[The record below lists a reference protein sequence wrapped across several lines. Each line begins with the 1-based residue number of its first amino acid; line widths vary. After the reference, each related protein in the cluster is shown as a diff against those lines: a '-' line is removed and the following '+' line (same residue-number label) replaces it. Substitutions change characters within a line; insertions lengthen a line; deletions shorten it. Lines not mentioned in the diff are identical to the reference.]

1 MTERT
6 DINYTFSAK
15 DLELLKA
22 YGSVEAFETGALI
35 QAEGGLGI
43 DCIVTLSGHTDI
55 MMHSGDED
63 RRLGWMETGQFS
75 GDVSVLTGERSL
87 VSVYMGEAG
96 EILRISRASF
106 ERLLIENSYFSD
118 IFVRVLSARRQFGL
132 SRDVQSI
139 IVIGPARDRA
149 SYAVRDHLTTHH
161 TPHRWLDPS
170 VDELA
175 RQLLDGKGLDNPEW
189 PVVLLGG
196 SVVLE
201 APSPSKLAVELGL
214 DLLPDGAAADVIVV
228 GAGPGGL
235 AASVYAASEG
245 LSVLTLDARA
255 PGGQAGTSSK
265 IENYL
270 GFPLGVSGSELAA
283 RAVVQAQ
290 KFGTRM
296 ASPVSATKLE
306 RSLAGFCIT
315 LDDNRKVEARAV
327 ILAAG
332 AQYRRLPIHDLERF
346 EGRGVYYGAT
356 PLEAQLCGGTEVTL
370 VGAGNSAGQ
379 GAVYLASVAKSV
391 NVVYRRADIRETMSE
406 YLVRRLEEAPN
417 IHLYPSSEVSRLG
430 GTAGD
435 DDTTHLQEVTILNR
449 KTGEEATFTSPFLF
463 LFLGAAPCSDWLP
476 ADIATDP
483 RGFVLTGREISE
495 DELDVAKWDRKRTP
509 TRFETSW
516 PGIYAVGDIRSGS
529 IKRVAS
535 SVGEGSVVVSD
546 VHKVL
551 AETKE

>member
-1 MTERT
+1 MADRT
-6 DINYTFSAK
+6 DINYTFSDA
-15 DLELLKA
+15 DLEQLKA
-22 YGSVEAFETGALI
+22 YGTIESYEKGALI
-35 QAEGGLGI
+35 QPEGELGVA
-43 DCIVTLSGHTDI
+43 CIITLSGYTDI
-55 MMHSGDED
+55 MMRSGEEDE
-63 RRLGWMETGQFS
+63 RLGWMEPGQFS
-75 GDVSVLTGERSL
+75 GDVSVLTGERSV

-96 EILRISRASF
+96 EVLRIERSQF
-106 ERLLIENSYFSD
+106 ERLLVENSYFSD
-118 IFVRVLSARRQFGL
+118 IFVRVLTARRQFGL
-132 SRDVQSI
+132 SRDMQSI
-139 IVIGPARDRA
+139 LVIGPKTDRA
-149 SYAVRDHLTTHH
+149 TYTIRDQLSAHH
-161 TPHRWLDPS
+161 QPYRWLDAES
-170 VDELA
+170 DDLA
-175 RQLLDGKGLDNPEW
+175 QRLLKSKGLERPEW

-196 SVVLE
+196 SDVMI
-201 APSPSKLAVELGL
+201 APSPSKLAGVLGL

-290 KFGTRM
+290 KFGTRI
-296 ASPVSATKLE
+296 ASPVSAIKLE
-306 RSLAGFCIT
+306 RSPQGFCLT
-315 LDDNRKVEARAV
+315 LDDQRKVEARAV
-327 ILAAG
+327 VLAAG
-332 AQYRRLPIHDLERF
+332 AQYRRLPIDGIEDY
-346 EGRGVYYGAT
+346 EGRGIYYGAT

-379 GAVYLASVAKSV
+379 GAVYLASVAKQV
-391 NVVYRRADIRETMSE
+391 NVVYRRSDIRDTMSE

-417 IHLYPSSEVSRLG
+417 IALYPNSEVVEV
-430 GTAGD
+430 AGSD
-435 DDTTHLQEVTILNR
+435 ASGSTHLNQVTLLNR
-449 KTGEEATFTSPFLF
+449 QTGARSTCASPFLF

-495 DELDVAKWDRKRTP
+495 DELGVAGWSRKRTP

-516 PGIYAVGDIRSGS
+516 PGVFAVGDIRSGS
-529 IKRVAS
+529 VKRVAS

-546 VHKVL
+546 VHKIL
-551 AETKE
+551 SEAAD